1 VAKLSDIVGGLL
13 RDLSQSH
20 AVADSHT
27 RQILETYRKDPVL
40 AQFPVPRITIR
51 QATLRLK
58 FLVKDQAPPPP
69 DDDPEE
75 YRAIWAKT
83 LREQIMPRV
92 LDKLDKLDNKAVVA
106 ALADRLS
113 QPEVEAAVNF
123 SRLLD
128 ETQRA
133 ALQDETVSLLV
144 GQFRALPKSVKRYLP
159 QEEQILKVAAE
170 VVATEI
176 PDIQRAAKKLQ
187 EVRGAALSKI
197 DVTVNA
203 EDLRQ
208 APESQISEIELTVG
222 LEEIQRGG
230 N

>member
-1 VAKLSDIVGGLL
+1 MAKLSDIVGGLL

-27 RQILETYRKDPVL
+27 RQILETYKKDPVL
-40 AQFPVPRITIR
+40 AQFPVPRLTIR

-58 FLVKDQAPPPP
+58 FLVKDQSAPPE

-75 YRAIWAKT
+75 YRAIWAKA
-83 LREQIMPRV
+83 LQERIMPRV
-92 LDKLDKLDNKAVVA
+92 LEKLDKLDNKAVVA
-106 ALADRLS
+106 TLAGRLS
-113 QPEVEAAVNF
+113 QPEVERAVTF
-123 SRLLD
+123 TRLLD
-128 ETQRA
+128 GTQRA
-133 ALQDETVSLLV
+133 ALQKETVELLARE
-144 GQFRALPKSVKRYLP
+144 FRALPKSVQRYLP
-159 QEEQILKVAAE
+159 KEDQILKVATE
-170 VVATEI
+170 VVALEI
-176 PDIQRAAKKLQ
+176 PEIQRAAKKLQ
-187 EVRGAALSKI
+187 EVRGAALARI

-208 APESQISEIELTVG
+208 APESQVSEIELTVG